1 MASVVALCLCAPS
14 AFASKQ
20 FRPRISGAMGIVPP
34 LGHRELAS
42 GPSVPVVYHGGTVVH
57 GVRIHTIFW
66 APNGFRF
73 DGSPGAGILGYEPMI
88 QRFLTD
94 VAHDSRATTNAFSVL
109 GEYPQRGGAGIYD
122 VSFNPASDSIDDTD
136 PYPPASRQCPS
147 PAGIATCV
155 TDLQLQRELDKVIQ
169 SHDRTARG
177 LHDMWFV
184 FLPPNVDT
192 CIAIGSC
199 GTTAYAGYH
208 ALSNLG
214 HGPTIYAAIPDPL
227 IELTP
232 PPGQDPQGNPEA
244 ESTIDTV
251 GHEAVEAITDPE
263 GTGWMDPNG
272 FEVADKCQNP
282 EIGTPLGFAANGSP
296 YNELINGRQYLIQA
310 MWSNTSSGCV
320 QTASGTGSGLPLETV
335 NLRQFSSAVSGAAG
349 LRKAGVPVVTAVLR
363 AGHLVAVAIGR
374 TRANGTWGPLSLQS
388 ASGARHGVGDDR
400 DQIVVSYGSRS
411 FKPDLIETGNGGNP
425 FAEAGWTGWYVLDH
439 GYAVRSRSVLLAPC
453 GQTGVLGLTVG
464 GAPTAPPVQ
473 QCATESDVATV
484 ATPRLTAGTK
494 LAMSSE
500 DNRAVTPENRNG
512 ALVKLT
518 VPVGEP
524 ASVSE
529 IGNSQI
535 LFAPTGFPA
544 CTADLRAQTVR
555 CSGLVPRVR
564 YTLTRLRGAAAV
576 RATARRTGAATF
588 THFGAGIVGG
598 DVLSL
603 SNRASRVLT
612 VLHVAHLRVDIR
624 GQQTVVSAGTCQPG
638 EYYGAPVSSIPSSL
652 AVGAGVAGSGTIC
665 SESGRAAGLPVA
677 HIAQTDDLGGG
688 QTETEV
694 PNIERTTPLD
704 GETLYGAFIAIAQT
718 GLPGANGSV
727 ASTNASV
734 ALTIVKASSGHRVF
748 GAINVATAQ
757 GAAVGALD
765 PGVYVATWVLTDANG
780 DTRTV
785 RTGFVEAP

>member
-1 MASVVALCLCAPS
+1 MVVLCLAAPA
-14 AFASKQ
+14 AFASRQ
-20 FRPRISGAMGIVPP
+20 FRPRIDGAIGIVPP

-42 GPSVPVVYHGGTVVH
+42 GPSVPVVYHGGTVMR
-57 GVRIHTIFW
+57 GVRVHTIFW

-94 VAHDSRATTNAFSVL
+94 VGHDSGAGTNSFSVL
-109 GEYPQRGGAGIYD
+109 GEYPQRGGTGTYD
-122 VSFNPASDSIDDTD
+122 ISFDPASGSIDDTD
-136 PYPPASRQCPS
+136 PYPPVSRQCPS
-147 PAGIATCV
+147 PAGVATCL

-169 SHDRTARG
+169 SHDPSGRG
-177 LHDMWFV
+177 LHDLWFI

-192 CIAIGSC
+192 CVAIGSC

-214 HGPTIYAAIPDPL
+214 RGPTIYAAIPDPL

-251 GHEAVEAITDPE
+251 AHEAVEAITDPE

-272 FEVADKCQNP
+272 FEVADKCENP

-296 YNELINGRQYLIQA
+296 YNELINGREYLIQA
-310 MWSNTSSGCV
+310 MWSNTIRGCV
-320 QTASGTGSGLPLETV
+320 QTTGGPGSGLPLETV
-335 NLRQFSSAVSGAAG
+335 ELRQFSSAVSGAAG
-349 LRKAGVPVVTAVLR
+349 VPEAGVPVVVAVLR

-400 DQIVVSYGSRS
+400 DQIVVSYGSRTL
-411 FKPDLIETGNGGNP
+411 KPDLIETGNGGNP
-425 FAEAGWTGWYVLDH
+425 FAESGWTGWYVLDH

-453 GQTGVLGLTVG
+453 GQTGVLALTVG
-464 GAPTAPPVQ
+464 GLPTAPPVQ
-473 QCATESDVATV
+473 RCDTESDVATV
-484 ATPRLTAGTK
+484 PTPRLAAGAE
-494 LAMSSE
+494 LAISSQ
-500 DNRAVTPENRNG
+500 DNRAVTPENRDG
-512 ALVKLT
+512 ALVTLT

-555 CSGLVPRVR
+555 CSGLVPRMT
-564 YTLTRLRGAAAV
+564 YKLTRRRGAAVV
-576 RATARRTGAATF
+576 RASARRNGAAMF
-588 THFGAGIVGG
+588 THFRTRIRGG
-598 DVLSL
+598 DVLTL
-603 SNRASRVLT
+603 TNRAARVLT
-612 VLHVAHLRVDIR
+612 VLDVAHLRVDIR
-624 GQQTVVSAGTCQPG
+624 GQQTVVSAGSCQPG

-665 SESGRAAGLPVA
+665 PESGRAAGLPVA

-688 QTETEV
+688 LTRTEV

-718 GLPGANGSV
+718 GLPGADGSV

-734 ALTIVKASSGHRVF
+734 AVTISRASSGHRVF
-748 GAINVATAQ
+748 SARNVATAQ
-757 GAAVGALD
+757 GAAVAALD
-765 PGVYVATWVLTDANG
+765 PGVYVATWVLKDANG

-785 RTGFVEAP
+785 RTGFVAAP